1 MLPIIS
7 DFWLV
12 NAAITPPHIVT
23 MAPSF
28 MAFVFPSL
36 SVRVRQRSEPTN
48 TANPNAAEIKPIS
61 DKPWSKLSSSQPPY
75 IVWQNLYDIDDGA
88 KTKEDSAALLHTAVQ
103 NEIKAIIA
111 TPHFNDYSAMDEF
124 VAKRDERVKFLRE
137 FIGEKGLDI
146 GLGAGAEVFLKND
159 VFSDC
164 DLSPLCI
171 NGSRYLLCEYT
182 LRPFDPKYAVIYA
195 ERVLSMGLV
204 PIIAHPERYR
214 CFHTEKWVAK
224 ELCDMGALLQ
234 VNASS
239 LAGRGGDEIKDY
251 ATELVLSRLADF
263 VATDAHSAVSRPN
276 DIIKCAERF
285 DERITSEDIKRLVY
299 KNPLKVLKDEIL

>member
-1 MLPIIS
+1 M
-7 DFWLV
+7 
-12 NAAITPPHIVT
+12 
-23 MAPSF
+23 
-28 MAFVFPSL
+28 
-36 SVRVRQRSEPTN
+36 Q
-48 TANPNAAEIKPIS
+48 
-61 DKPWSKLSSSQPPY
+61 
-75 IVWQNLYDIDDGA
+75 
-88 KTKEDSAALLHTAVQ
+88 
-103 NEIKAIIA
+103 
-111 TPHFNDYSAMDEF
+111 
-124 VAKRDERVKFLRE
+124 
-137 FIGEKGLDI
+137 
-146 GLGAGAEVFLKND
+146 ND

-204 PIIAHPERYR
+204 PIIAHPERYI

-239 LAGRGGDEIKDY
+239 LAGRGGDEIKGY

>member
-1 MLPIIS
+1 MKMIDLHC
-7 DFWLV
+7 
-12 NAAITPPHIVT
+12 HI
-23 MAPSF
+23 
-28 MAFVFPSL
+28 
-36 SVRVRQRSEPTN
+36 
-48 TANPNAAEIKPIS
+48 
-61 DKPWSKLSSSQPPY
+61 
-75 IVWQNLYDIDDGA
+75 LYDIDDGA

-103 NEIKAIIA
+103 NGIKAIIA
-111 TPHFNDYSAMDEF
+111 TPHFNDYSAVDEF
-124 VAKRDERVKFLRE
+124 VAKRDERVKLQ
-137 FIGEKGLDI
+137 
-146 GLGAGAEVFLKND
+146 ND

-204 PIIAHPERYR
+204 PIIAHPERYI

-299 KNPLKVLKDEIL
+299 KNPLKVLRDEIL